1 MTKYAQIYQIV
12 CRLTDD
18 PNWRAF
24 FISFLSAESDT
35 ERQEINQRFWA
46 EVDKLGEPEQQK
58 IRAGFDRNF
67 RQLLPMAKELLQEV
81 RQGNFKGSALAA

>member
-18 PNWRAF
+18 PDWRTF
-24 FISFLSAESDT
+24 FISFLLAETDA
-35 ERQEINQRFWA
+35 ERKEINLRFWA

-58 IRAGFDRNF
+58 IREGFDQNF
-67 RQLLPMAKELLQEV
+67 RQLLPMAQELLQEV
-81 RQGNFKGSALAA
+81 RTANFKGSALAA